1 MKHTKSDD
9 TKTAMRVSVIT
20 LVINI
25 VLSLLKFIAGIFA
38 GSAAMVSDALHS
50 ASDVLSTF
58 VVIIGVRL
66 SAKDAD
72 LEHPFGHER
81 LECIAAIVLAAM
93 LFAAGAGIGY
103 SGLNSIIDGSY
114 RDKGAPGVLAL
125 LAAVLSIAVKEW
137 MFWYT
142 RAAAKKTRMTALH
155 ADAWHHR
162 SDALSSVG
170 ALLGIGAARLG
181 YPVFDPVAS
190 IIICLFILK
199 VAVDIFRDAA
209 GRMIDKATNSETEQR
224 LRYIVQGTEGVL
236 GIDRL
241 ATRVFGSRMYVE
253 VEIRADGGLP
263 LSRSHD
269 IAERVHKNIES
280 AFPEIKHCMVHVNPT
295 R

>member
-142 RAAAKKTRMTALH
+142 RAAAKKNPHDCTA
-155 ADAWHHR
+155 R
-162 SDALSSVG
+162 
-170 ALLGIGAARLG
+170 R
-181 YPVFDPVAS
+181 
-190 IIICLFILK
+190 
-199 VAVDIFRDAA
+199 
-209 GRMIDKATNSETEQR
+209 
-224 LRYIVQGTEGVL
+224 
-236 GIDRL
+236 RL
-241 ATRVFGSRMYVE
+241 ASPLGRPLIGWRPARHRRGETRISGIRPGSVYHNLPVHTQ
-253 VEIRADGGLP
+253 GGG
-263 LSRSHD
+263 RH
-269 IAERVHKNIES
+269 
-280 AFPEIKHCMVHVNPT
+280 FP
-295 R
+295 

>member
-142 RAAAKKTRMTALH
+142 RAAAKKTCMTALH

-209 GRMIDKATNSETEQR
+209 GRMIDKATDSETEQR

>member
-1 MKHTKSDD
+1 MKHIKTDD
-9 TKTAMRVSVIT
+9 TKTAMRVSAVT
-20 LVINI
+20 LSINI
-25 VLSLLKFIAGIFA
+25 ILSLLKLIAGIFA
-38 GSAAMVSDALHS
+38 RSAATISDALHTV
-50 ASDVLSTF
+50 SDVLSTF
-58 VVIIGVRL
+58 VVMIGVKL
-66 SAKDAD
+66 SAKEAD
-72 LEHPFGHER
+72 REHPFGHER
-81 LECIAAIVLAAM
+81 LECIAAIILAAM

-103 SGLNSIIDGSY
+103 GGLRSIISGSY
-114 RDKGAPGVLAL
+114 KEKGAPGIPAL

-142 RAAAKKTRMTALH
+142 RAAAKKTSMTALH

-170 ALLGIGAARLG
+170 ALLGVGAARLG

-209 GRMIDKATNSETEQR
+209 GRMIDKAADSETEQR
-224 LRYIVQGTEGVL
+224 LREAILDTKGVL
-236 GIDRL
+236 GIDRVS
-241 ATRVFGSRMYVE
+241 TRVFGSRLYVE
-253 VEIRADGGLP
+253 VEITADGELP
-263 LSRSHD
+263 LCKSHD
-269 IAERVHKNIES
+269 IAERVHENIES